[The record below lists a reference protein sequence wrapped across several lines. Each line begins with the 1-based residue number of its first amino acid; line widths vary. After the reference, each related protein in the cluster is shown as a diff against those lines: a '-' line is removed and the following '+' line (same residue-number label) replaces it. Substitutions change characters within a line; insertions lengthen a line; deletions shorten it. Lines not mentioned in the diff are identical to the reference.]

1 MNNRIKI
8 SVIIPVYNIAHL
20 VARAVDSVLLQ
31 EYDDYEII
39 IVDDGST
46 DDTVAVC
53 EELASHDTRI
63 RIISKENGGVSSARN
78 VGIEAAHG
86 EYVMFLDADDAIH
99 TGALEKM
106 YVPGL
111 DLVVAGFQKVM
122 DSSVLCSFNPSDTGI
137 YDNDEE
143 MCDFFDNV
151 IARKHCYLLNSSCFK
166 LFRRSLL
173 SETGLRFDEGLDYG
187 EDKMFVMNFLRH
199 VKKARTVSSVL
210 YSYIIQPG
218 SLSSDETSDVH
229 LGMIDSLLESY
240 VPVLNELA
248 SRYEGSDR
256 LARLYHTDVVGRY
269 VFRFLTQFVKRKSGL
284 LTDAMLKKLYGY
296 MSKDRDLGL
305 FTVRPAQIPNYILF
319 RIGNV
324 KFSQR
329 VYNLLSRR

>member
-8 SVIIPVYNIAHL
+8 SVIIPVYNASHL

-31 EYDDYEII
+31 EYDGYEII

-46 DDTVAVC
+46 DDTAVVC
-53 EELASHDTRI
+53 EELASNDMRI
-63 RIISKENGGVSSARN
+63 RFMHKENGGVSSARN
-78 VGIEAAHG
+78 AGIESARG

-106 YVPGL
+106 YMPGM

-122 DSSVLCSFNPSDTGI
+122 NSSVLCSFRPSDTDV

-143 MCDFFDNV
+143 LCDFFDNV

-173 SETGLRFDEGLDYG
+173 CETGLRFDESLDYG

-210 YSYIIQPG
+210 YSYILQPG
-218 SLSSDETSDVH
+218 SLSSDETSDAH
-229 LGMIDSLLESY
+229 LVKISSLLESY

-269 VFRFLTQFVKRKSGL
+269 VFRFLTQFVKRKSDL
-284 LTDAMLKKLYGY
+284 LTDSMLEKLYGY
-296 MSKDRDLGL
+296 MSQDRNLGL
-305 FTVRPAQIPNYILF
+305 FGVRVAQIPNYLLF

-329 VYNLLSRR
+329 IYRLLSRR